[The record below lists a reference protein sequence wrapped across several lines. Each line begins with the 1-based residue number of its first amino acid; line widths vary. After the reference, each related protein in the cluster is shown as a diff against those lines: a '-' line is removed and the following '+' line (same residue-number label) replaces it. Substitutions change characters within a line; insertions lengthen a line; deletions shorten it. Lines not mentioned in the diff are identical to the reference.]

1 MRSLILAICLSLTG
15 QAVAQESSSV
25 NSSLEST
32 FYSANANH
40 QNNYAFGSGQ
50 SSRSTFSRGAV
61 TCDAPRLVVGA
72 IPSWNQG
79 FIQSGTRYGGN
90 NSVTAG
96 VSLIVPFGSTV
107 ERCKQ
112 MQRTIIRSADLQ
124 YMNDTLKH
132 EAETMKHEFKA
143 AMLCLDLKKKGV
155 ILNVE
160 QFAFAERC
168 NGVMVIAKA
177 SIDEEKSEDQK
188 LE

>member
-25 NSSLEST
+25 NSNLEST

-50 SSRSTFSRGAV
+50 ASRSTFSRGAV

-79 FIQSGTRYGGN
+79 FIQSGTSYGGN

-124 YMNDTLKH
+124 HMADM
-132 EAETMKHEFKA
+132 MKHDFGA
-143 AMLCLDLKKKGV
+143 AMLCLDLKKKGI
-155 ILNVE
+155 ILDAAE
-160 QFAFAERC
+160 FAFAERC
-168 NGVMVIAKA
+168 HGVTVMAKA
-177 SIDEEKSEDQK
+177 SIDAEKSEEKK